1 MAQGLRVW
9 NCHCSGSGDC
19 SGVGSTPGLGS
30 FMCHRGSQKKRKK
43 EKRERK
49 KKKQLVLELLDWES
63 VGLENYWNPHNW
75 EGDRKIGDVVRQW
88 VTIV

>member
-1 MAQGLRVW
+1 MAQVTAVVRVRPLAW
-9 NCHCSGSGDC
+9 EVSCA
-19 SGVGSTPGLGS
+19 TEAAKKK
-30 FMCHRGSQKKRKK
+30 KKRKK
-43 EKRERK
+43 RERE

>member
-1 MAQGLRVW
+1 VVW
-9 NCHCSGSGDC
+9 VRPLAWEVSCA
-19 SGVGSTPGLGS
+19 TEAAK
-30 FMCHRGSQKKRKK
+30 KKRKK